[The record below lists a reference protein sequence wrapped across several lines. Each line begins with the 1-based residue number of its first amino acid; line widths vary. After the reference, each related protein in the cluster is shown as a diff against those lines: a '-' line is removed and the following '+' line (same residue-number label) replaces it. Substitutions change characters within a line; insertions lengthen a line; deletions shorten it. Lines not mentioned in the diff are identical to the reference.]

1 MPTATD
7 TNKKNALPT
16 LTTFQQ
22 KFIAWQL
29 SRRRSA
35 SDDDKFTSV
44 LAEAQV
50 DLNPHQV
57 DAALYAFKSPLSMGA
72 ILADEVG
79 LGKTIEAALVISQHW
94 AERHRHILV
103 IAPATLRKQWSME
116 LEEKFYLPSLIL
128 ERKNFNRILADT
140 YSNPFDSKD
149 HIIICSYQFAKKQI
163 RHIERVPWDLVV
175 IDEAHKLRNVYK
187 ASNKTAITL
196 KEGLKNY
203 KKLLLTATPL
213 QNNVKELY
221 GLISIID
228 DSYFGS
234 LKSFNDRYGKVELRQ
249 ESTYKELRERI
260 KPIIHRTLRSDVQE
274 YVKYTERKAMVQEY
288 YPSDDEQT
296 LGDMVSEYL
305 QRDECFG
312 MPRSQRTLITLVLHK
327 LLSSSTF
334 AIAGTLQTIIDR
346 LQNIV
351 SENTDNQLADDALI
365 DDITTDIEELEEY
378 EDEWADEEDEE
389 FDGDNDK
396 NRSYTPD
403 EIEEMKQEI
412 TDLKVIHSLALGIAE
427 NTKGECLLKA
437 LKIAFEDKRKN
448 GQPEKALIFTESN
461 RTQQYL
467 KQLLEANGYAGKIV
481 LFNGSNSDPIS
492 KQIYSEWKERYAG
505 TSRITGSLTADKRQA
520 LVDYFRDS
528 AQIMI
533 ATEAASEGINLQF
546 CSLIVNFD
554 LPWNPQRI
562 EQRIGRCH
570 RYGQKNDVVV
580 VNFINKANR
589 ADQRVY
595 ELLDQ
600 KYNLFKGVFGSSDEI
615 LGSTMDGID
624 FEHRVLDI
632 YQTCRGQEEI
642 DAAFD
647 RLQEDMRQQIEE
659 VMDDTRNRLIENFDR
674 DVVNK
679 LKLRK
684 AADEQSLNQFYW
696 LLWQF
701 SISMLQEN
709 INKVDGKHYSFTLR
723 RSPADAPMHFDVGPY
738 RMGKDVNDA
747 YTYRIGHPLAQ
758 YLIEKAKQA
767 DTSIQASVLFRYSSS
782 HEKIFAVESE
792 QGKYGLLTASVVH
805 YHSPKEDEERIVSAA
820 IDSDGNVMPDD
831 FVEKLM
837 TISAS
842 IVDSPAPS
850 LDADKFNAIVADKRK
865 ALDTTIA
872 QRDKQFIDEESAK
885 IEQWAEDQ
893 TFSLEQDLR
902 DVKRQIKE
910 KEREFRKETDDQVRR
925 QLQTDIVALQRSQ
938 RQKRQELFSLED
950 EIISRRDALIA
961 AIDDSLNKAANQEQ
975 LFTIAWQVI

>member
-1 MPTATD
+1 MG
-7 TNKKNALPT
+7 KKNVIALT
-16 LTTFQQ
+16 SYQQ

-29 SRRRSA
+29 DHRRSS
-35 SDDDKFTSV
+35 SDEDKFTGV

-57 DAALYAFKSPLSMGA
+57 DAALFAFKSPLSMGA
-72 ILADEVG
+72 VLADEVG
-79 LGKTIEAALVISQHW
+79 LGKTIEAGMVIAQHW
-94 AERHRHILV
+94 AERKRHILIIV
-103 IAPATLRKQWSME
+103 PATLRKQWSME
-116 LEEKFYLPSLIL
+116 LQEKFYLPSFIL
-128 ERKNFNRILADT
+128 EKKNFNKILADT
-140 YSNPFDSKD
+140 YRNPFDTD
-149 HIIICSYQFAKKQI
+149 TEIVICSYQFAKKQI
-163 RHIERVPWDLVV
+163 LHIDRVVWDLVV
-175 IDEAHKLRNVYK
+175 LDEAHKLRNVYK
-187 ASNKTAITL
+187 ASNKTAIIL

-203 KKLLLTATPL
+203 RKLLLTATPL

-221 GLISIID
+221 GLISFID
-228 DSYFGS
+228 DGYFGS
-234 LKSFNDRYGKVELRQ
+234 LKSFGDRYGKTELRQ
-249 ESTYKELRERI
+249 ESTYQELRERI

-296 LGDMVSEYL
+296 LDEMVTEYL

-312 MPRSQRTLITLVLHK
+312 IPPSQRSLITLVLHR

-351 SENTDNQLADDALI
+351 KDNTADEADDEALMN
-365 DDITTDIEELEEY
+365 DLNEDIEELDEY
-378 EDEWADEEDEE
+378 EDEWTDEDDDAFDDE
-389 FDGDNDK
+389 NK
-396 NRSYTPD
+396 VNRSYTKED
-403 EIEEMKQEI
+403 IEEIKQEI
-412 TDLKVIHSLALGIAE
+412 EDLQTIHSLALGIAS

-437 LKIAFEDKRKN
+437 LKIAFAEKSEK

-467 KQLLEANGYAGKIV
+467 KELLEANGYAGKLV
-481 LFNGSNSDPIS
+481 LFNGKNSDPIT
-492 KQIYSEWKERYAG
+492 KEIYQNWKLRYAG
-505 TSRITGSLTADKRQA
+505 TSRITGSLSADKRQA
-520 LVDYFRDS
+520 LVDYFRDE

-600 KYNLFKGVFGSSDEI
+600 KYNLFKGVFGSSDEV
-615 LGSTMDGID
+615 LGSTIDGID

-632 YQTCRGQEEI
+632 YQTCRDSNEIDLAFDKLQEE
-642 DAAFD
+642 
-647 RLQEDMRQQIEE
+647 MRQQINE
-659 VMDDTRNRLIENFDR
+659 VMDETRSRLIENFDT

-684 AADEQSLNQFYW
+684 MTDEQSLNKFYW
-696 LLWQF
+696 LLWHL
-701 SISMLQEN
+701 SISMLSGH
-709 INKVDGKHYSFTLR
+709 ITCLDDKRYSFNLK
-723 RSPADAPMHFDVGPY
+723 SLPMDAKGIFETGHY
-738 RMGKDVNDA
+738 QMGKDVNEA

-758 YLIEKAKQA
+758 YLLNKAKQS
-767 DTSIQASVLFRYSSS
+767 DTSKPVSIVFNYTASR
-782 HEKIFAVESE
+782 EKIFVVEAE
-792 QGKYGLLTASVVH
+792 QGHYGLLKASIVH
-805 YHSPKEDEERIVSAA
+805 YHSPKEDEDRIITAA
-820 IDSDGNVMPDD
+820 IDSNGRKMDDD
-831 FVEKLM
+831 FAEKLM
-837 TISAS
+837 TIAGKC
-842 IVDSPAPS
+842 IDTPMPEINGDIDVMM
-850 LDADKFNAIVADKRK
+850 ADKRK
-865 ALDTTIA
+865 KTNQEIKM
-872 QRDKQFIDEESAK
+872 RDKEFVNEESAK
-885 IEQWAEDQ
+885 IEKWADDQ
-893 TFSLEQDLR
+893 TFSLEQELK

-910 KEREFRKETDDQVRR
+910 KERDFRKEANDALRR
-925 QLQTDIVALQRSQ
+925 QLQVDILTLQKAQ
-938 RQKRQELFSLED
+938 RRKRQELFTLED
-950 EIISRRDALIA
+950 EIIDKRDRLIA
-961 AIDDSLNKAANQEQ
+961 DIDSALNKQSTEEV

>member
-1 MPTATD
+1 LPVLTA
-7 TNKKNALPT
+7 
-16 LTTFQQ
+16 FQQ

-29 SRRRSA
+29 SRRRSS
-35 SDDDKFTSV
+35 SDEDKFTSV
-44 LAEAQV
+44 LTEAQV

-94 AERHRHILV
+94 AERRRHILI

-128 ERKNFNRILADT
+128 ERKNFNRILADS
-140 YSNPFDSKD
+140 YKNPFDQSD
-149 HIIICSYQFAKKQI
+149 NIIICSYQFAKKQI
-163 RHIERVPWDLVV
+163 RHIECVAWDLVV
-175 IDEAHKLRNVYK
+175 MDEAHKLRNVYK

-196 KEGLKNY
+196 KNGLKSY

-228 DSYFGS
+228 DDYFGS
-234 LKSFNDRYGKVELRQ
+234 LKSFSDRYGKVELRQ
-249 ESTYKELRERI
+249 DSTYKELRERI

-296 LGDMVSEYL
+296 LGEMVNEYL

-312 MPRSQRTLITLVLHK
+312 MPKSQRTLITLVLHK

-346 LQNIV
+346 LQRIV
-351 SENTDNQLADDALI
+351 KENADDKATDDYLM
-365 DDITTDIEELEEY
+365 DDINGDIEALDEY
-378 EDEWADEEDEE
+378 EDEWTNEDDEE
-389 FDGDNDK
+389 FDCDGT
-396 NRSYTPD
+396 SCTYTPE
-403 EIEEMKQEI
+403 EIDTMRQEI
-412 TDLKVIHSLALGIAE
+412 ADLQVIHSLALGIAE

-437 LKIAFEDKRKN
+437 LSIAFEEKRKS

-467 KQLLEANGYAGKIV
+467 KQLLEANGYEGKLV
-481 LFNGSNSDPIS
+481 LFNGSNSDPTS
-492 KQIYSEWKERYAG
+492 KEIYAAWKARYAG
-505 TSRITGSLTADKRQA
+505 TSRLTGSLTADKRQA
-520 LVDYFRDS
+520 LVDYFRES

-615 LGSTMDGID
+615 LGCTMDGID

-647 RLQEDMRQQIEE
+647 RLQEDMRQQIEDVLDE
-659 VMDDTRNRLIENFDR
+659 TRHRLIENFDR

-684 AADEQSLNQFYW
+684 AADEQSLNQFCW

-701 SISMLQEN
+701 TISMLGDN
-709 INKVDGKHYSFTLR
+709 INKVDTQHYSFTLR
-723 RSPADAPMHFDVGPY
+723 QSPADAAQCFDTGPY
-738 RMGKDVNDA
+738 RMGRDISDA

-758 YLIEKAKQA
+758 HLLAKAKGK
-767 DTSIQASVLFRYSSS
+767 DTSTVAAVAFDYSASP
-782 HEKIFAVESE
+782 EKLYAVECE
-792 QGKYGLLTASVVH
+792 QGHHGLLTACVVH
-805 YHSPKEDEERIVSAA
+805 YHSPKEDEDCIVTAA
-820 IDSDGNVMPDD
+820 IDSEGRVLSDD
-831 FVEKLM
+831 FANKLM
-837 TISAS
+837 TLSAR
-842 IVDSPAPS
+842 ILPMPLPTT
-850 LDADKFNAIVADKRK
+850 LDTSALNAVVSEKRK
-865 ALDTTIA
+865 AQDKEIA
-872 QRDKQFIDEESAK
+872 ERDKQFIDEENAK
-885 IEQWAEDQ
+885 IEQWADDQ
-893 TFSLEQDLR
+893 TFNLEQELR
-902 DVKRQIKE
+902 DIKRQIKE
-910 KEREFRKETDDQVRR
+910 KDREFRKESDERLRR

-938 RQKRQELFSLED
+938 RQKRQNIFSLED
-950 EIISRRDALIA
+950 EIIARRDALIA
-961 AIDDSLNKAANQEQ
+961 SIDASLSKSATQET
-975 LFTIAWQVI
+975 LFTIAWTVV